1 MDNADEQQI
10 KFAKKR
16 SDVAIKRDEGDE
28 KLEEWKKERLLEK
41 RMFPLGSR
49 RVECSN
55 KRLTG

>member
-41 RMFPLGSR
+41 RMSTLD
-49 RVECSN
+49 
-55 KRLTG
+55 RLTLTARING